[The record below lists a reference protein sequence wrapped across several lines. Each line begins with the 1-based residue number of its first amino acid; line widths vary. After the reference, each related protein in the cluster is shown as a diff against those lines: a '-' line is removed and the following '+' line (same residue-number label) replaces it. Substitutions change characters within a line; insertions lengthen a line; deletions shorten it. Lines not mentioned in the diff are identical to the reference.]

1 MSTSTLSTPTPTP
14 TPDKGSAAMPR
25 VAVVIPCYRVRA
37 HVMQVIA
44 GIGAEVGWII
54 AVAAAR

>member
-1 MSTSTLSTPTPTP
+1 MSTSTLSTPAP

-25 VAVVIPCYRVRA
+25 IAVVIPCYRVQA

>member
-1 MSTSTLSTPTPTP
+1 MSTSTLSTPTP
-14 TPDKGSAAMPR
+14 DKGSSAMPR
-25 VAVVIPCYRVRA
+25 IAVVIPCYPVRT
-37 HVMQVIA
+37 HVVQVIA

>member
-25 VAVVIPCYRVRA
+25 IAVVIPCCRVRA

>member
-1 MSTSTLSTPTPTP
+1 MSTSTLSTP

-25 VAVVIPCYRVRA
+25 IAVVIPCYRVRA